1 LLHARDG
8 PPGPEN
14 AEIDMT
20 TKMMVAA
27 GVCAAAL
34 IAGAGF
40 AMSGGGKADKIA
52 DTSAVEASMLA
63 ADAETPKLVEPEIV
77 AEAEPAAPVKVAAAP
92 QADCRKVASN
102 ETGFDPA
109 TTTYPV
115 REDAGNKQV
124 LKGAA
129 VGAAVGAIGG
139 EVITDRAGIGAAVGA
154 GAGALGGHAMKKSKQ
169 NAANERYDAEVAA
182 YQQSK
187 SAYDAA
193 LQTCLAA

>member
-1 LLHARDG
+1 
-8 PPGPEN
+8 
-14 AEIDMT
+14 MS
-20 TKMMVAA
+20 TKMMVAI

-40 AMSGGGKADKIA
+40 AMSGGIAGKSPDKLSA
-52 DTSAVEASMLA
+52 TDELAAVDTVAPAEASVP
-63 ADAETPKLVEPEIV
+63 EIVEPEIV
-77 AEAEPAAPVKVAAAP
+77 EPVKVAAAP
-92 QADCRKVASN
+92 KPDCRKVATN

-109 TTTYPV
+109 TTPYPV

-154 GAGALGGHAMKKSKQ
+154 GAGALGGHAIKKSKQ
-169 NAANERYDAEVAA
+169 NTADERYVAQVA
-182 YQQSK
+182 SYEQSK
-187 SAYDAA
+187 AAYDAA
-193 LQTCLAA
+193 LQTCLGA

>member
-1 LLHARDG
+1 
-8 PPGPEN
+8 
-14 AEIDMT
+14 MT
-20 TKMMVAA
+20 TKMMVTA

-34 IAGAGF
+34 IAGAGL
-40 AMSGGGKADKIA
+40 AMSGGGKAGKSA
-52 DTSAVEASMLA
+52 SAVEEATLA
-63 ADAETPKLVEPEIV
+63 ADAATPKPDCRN
-77 AEAEPAAPVKVAAAP
+77 VAA
-92 QADCRKVASN
+92 S

-109 TTTYPV
+109 TTPYPV

-154 GAGALGGHAMKKSKQ
+154 GAGALGGHAIKKSKQ

>member
-1 LLHARDG
+1 MSTR
-8 PPGPEN
+8 
-14 AEIDMT
+14 
-20 TKMMVAA
+20 MMVTA

-40 AMSGGGKADKIA
+40 AMSGGKKAEKVAEAAI
-52 DTSAVEASMLA
+52 VEQPIVVAE
-63 ADAETPKLVEPEIV
+63 AETPKLAPPVEI
-77 AEAEPAAPVKVAAAP
+77 AAAP
-92 QADCRKVASN
+92 APKRDCRQAATS

-109 TTTYPV
+109 TTPYPV

-129 VGAAVGAIGG
+129 VGAAVGAVGG
-139 EVITDRAGIGAAVGA
+139 ELITDRAGIGAAVGA
-154 GAGALGGHAMKKSKQ
+154 GAGALGGHAIKKSKQ
-169 NAANERYDAEVAA
+169 NNADERYDAQVAA

>member
-1 LLHARDG
+1 
-8 PPGPEN
+8 
-14 AEIDMT
+14 MT
-20 TKMMVAA
+20 TKMMVTA
-27 GVCAAAL
+27 GVGAAAL
-34 IAGAGF
+34 IAGAGL
-40 AMSGGGKADKIA
+40 AMSGGGKTDKIA
-52 DTSAVEASMLA
+52 DVPAIEETALI
-63 ADAETPKLVEPEIV
+63 ADAATPQLVEPELV
-77 AEAEPAAPVKVAAAP
+77 TEAEPVAPVKVAAAP
-92 QADCRKVASN
+92 KPDCRKVATS

-109 TTTYPV
+109 TTPYPV

-169 NAANERYDAEVAA
+169 HAADERYDAQIAA

-187 SAYDAA
+187 SAYDTA
-193 LQTCLAA
+193 LETCLAT